1 MCHRDAD
8 AVESRFRLIEYLQFL
23 LILDMMVGNPVAAN
37 NITETC
43 ERVFTPLLRQSI
55 SLWSEDCS
63 VDGSNRIHTS
73 IGVLR
78 KRLEIIASEASYL
91 GYSRV
96 LQICKAAK
104 ASIDAAQSKG
114 LEWDGSTASEG
125 RALAWNRAWQLI
137 VNAVTEPG
145 SLTSAETSVAI
156 RGLQQAFQLSESQI
170 KEAIAL
176 RSVTRNGEYDEQS
189 TNADESSRVDKP
201 RAEDHVHHDT
211 NVYRRDTIGAL
222 DHCTQ
227 EESWIVSQLAN
238 VAEDIATGVSAHRP
252 AHRLMNV
259 LRGHRFFQHVDRVCL
274 AGRVPGA
281 NQLVIVDSAV
291 SERSVRNELLKGYSC
306 FVNPN
311 GSLFS
316 MQPSTVR
323 VFGECSKVLE
333 SFHQQNKPAQRSI
346 ALIAEQ
352 GLRSGLCMAI
362 GRGTT
367 IQGFLFLNSME
378 SGLFTDVTPRYAPL
392 LSLFGLVGT
401 ISLDAAGFHGVSENN
416 PWAVSPNVPNHSVH
430 FVASELEGWLRS
442 HLNYWMGRDVRIDLQ
457 VNEQIGDFLY
467 LPRVIVQTVSDSLM
481 RMVWNEHLFDHPL
494 RIVIERNV
502 EEVSIAIEHGSNLD
516 ALPNVERIQAL
527 VDSMNQKL
535 LKQPLRFSLDSQF
548 VKITFPFEPTI
559 IGTGGQLYSIVH

>member
-1 MCHRDAD
+1 
-8 AVESRFRLIEYLQFL
+8 
-23 LILDMMVGNPVAAN
+23 MMVGNPVTAN
-37 NITETC
+37 NTSESC

-55 SLWSEDCS
+55 ALWSEDGS
-63 VDGSNRIHTS
+63 SDGTLRMNSGA
-73 IGVLR
+73 GVLR

-91 GYSRV
+91 GYSRL

-104 ASIDAAQSKG
+104 ASVEVAQSQGKD
-114 LEWDGSTASEG
+114 WSDGDSGKERST
-125 RALAWNRAWQLI
+125 AWNRAWQLI
-137 VNAVTEPG
+137 VNSVMEPG
-145 SLTSAETSVAI
+145 SLTSTETGIAI
-156 RGLQQAFQLSESQI
+156 RSLQQAFQLTETQI
-170 KEAIAL
+170 KEAITL
-176 RSVTRNGEYDEQS
+176 RPVSHGGEPDGS
-189 TNADESSRVDKP
+189 FGNAEENSSPAPSAVL
-201 RAEDHVHHDT
+201 DHGHQDT
-211 NVYRRDTIGAL
+211 NVYRKDIIGAL

-274 AGRVPGA
+274 AGRVPGT

-323 VFGECSKVLE
+323 VFGECNKVLE
-333 SFHQQNKPAQRSI
+333 SFHHQNKPAQRSI

-378 SGLFTDVTPRYAPL
+378 PSLFTDVTNRYAPL

-401 ISLDAAGFHGVSENN
+401 ISLDAAGFHGVNERN
-416 PWAVSPNVPNHSVH
+416 PWPVSPNVPNHSVH
-430 FVASELEGWLRS
+430 FVARELDGWLRA
-442 HLNYWMGRDVRIDLQ
+442 HLNYWMGRDVQVDLQ
-457 VNEQIGDFLY
+457 VSEQLGDFLY
-467 LPRVIVQTVSDSLM
+467 LPRVVVQAISDSMM
-481 RMVWNEHLFDHPL
+481 RMVWNEHLFDRPM

-502 EEVSIAIEHGSNLD
+502 EDVSIAITHGSDLD
-516 ALPNVERIQAL
+516 SSSNAERIQAL
-527 VDSMNQKL
+527 VESMNQKL
-535 LKQPLRFSLDSQF
+535 INCPLKFSFDGEY
-548 VKITFPFEPTI
+548 VKIIFPFEPTI